1 MIRNSIYINFIL
13 KNVPKLCTQINRD
26 EDSPTFGS
34 CDRNFW
40 HLKIRDFSSAILQ
53 QAGLTIALLYNLNFR
68 GNYFYKNDNVY
79 KWAKSTVN
87 YWKKIQLKDGSFN
100 EYYPNEHGFPPTA
113 FTLFSSCE
121 IYKQLNLNDK
131 NLISSYKKS
140 GKYLVNNIEKDAF
153 NQEIAS
159 ITALYSLYSIIN
171 ETWIIDGINYKL
183 KRVLKYQSKEGWFPE
198 YGGCDFGYLSVTLDM
213 LAEYYY
219 QSKDNRV
226 IAALEKIIE
235 FIKYFVH
242 PDGTI
247 GGEYGSRNTEYFLP
261 NGLEIMINLGNKD
274 AFAIKRKIYQN
285 IYNNKHFLYSI
296 DDRYFSH
303 YVMHSFL
310 RALEKEKNISMKNI
324 YLPNES
330 ACIKYFKEAGLIC
343 YSNKNYYS
351 IISLKKGGII
361 KVFYKYKEEFTDF
374 GYRIIKGKNKIS
386 ITNWLDNNYKICW
399 DGLNTAKISGHF
411 NIIKLQI
418 STPLKH
424 FVLRILS
431 FLFGKSIIGLLKK
444 KLIFISKHD
453 SIEFIRKIK
462 FKKDSIIL
470 IDMINSKKPIDL
482 KSANSLSLRHVAS
495 GKFFKNTEII
505 HKKRIYLKN
514 ITNVK
519 ITQIFDLES
528 KEVLVKHE
536 ELD

>member
-1 MIRNSIYINFIL
+1 MIKNSIYMNFIL
-13 KNVPKLCTQINRD
+13 KNVSKLCTQIDRE

-40 HLKIRDFSSAILQ
+40 HLKIRDFSSAVLQ
-53 QAGLTIALLYNLNFR
+53 QAGLTIALLYNLDFD
-68 GNYFYKNDNVY
+68 GNYFYKNNNTY
-79 KWAKSTVN
+79 KWAKATVD

-121 IYKQLNLNDK
+121 IYKQMNLNDK
-131 NLISSYKKS
+131 NLIESFKKT
-140 GKYLVNNIEKDAF
+140 GKYLVDNIEKNAF
-153 NQEIAS
+153 NQEITS
-159 ITALYSLYSIIN
+159 ITALYSLYSIIK
-171 ETWIIDGINYKL
+171 EAWVIDGIDCKL

-198 YGGCDFGYLSVTLDM
+198 YGGSDFGYLSVTLDM

-226 IAALEKIIE
+226 IASLEKIID

-242 PDGTI
+242 PDGSI

-261 NGLEIMINLGNKD
+261 NGLEVMINLGSKD
-274 AFAIKRKIYQN
+274 AFAIKKKIYQN
-285 IYNNKHFLYSI
+285 INNGKHFLYSV

-310 RALEKEKNISMKNI
+310 RALEKEKNIKI
-324 YLPNES
+324 EELVLPSES
-330 ACIKYFKEAGLIC
+330 SCIKYLKEAGLIC
-343 YSNKNYYS
+343 YGNKNYYS
-351 IISLKKGGII
+351 IASLKKGGII
-361 KVFYKYKEEFTDF
+361 KLFYKHKEEFTDF
-374 GYRIIKGKNKIS
+374 GYRTTKEKNKIS
-386 ITNWLDNNYKICW
+386 VTNWLDNNYKICW
-399 DGLNTAKISGHF
+399 DGVDSAKVSGHF

-431 FLFGKSIIGLLKK
+431 FLFGKSIISLLKK
-444 KLIFISKHD
+444 KLIFINKHD

-462 FKKDSIIL
+462 FKKASIIL
-470 IDMINSKKPIDL
+470 TDIIKSKKPIDL

-495 GKFFKNTEII
+495 GKFFKNTELI

-514 ITNVK
+514 ITNIK
-519 ITQIFDLES
+519 ITQIFDLGS